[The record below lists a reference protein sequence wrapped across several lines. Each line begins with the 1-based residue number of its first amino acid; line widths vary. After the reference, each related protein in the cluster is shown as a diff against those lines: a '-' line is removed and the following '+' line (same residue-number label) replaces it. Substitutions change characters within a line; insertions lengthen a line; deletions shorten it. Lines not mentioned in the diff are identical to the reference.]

1 MLETYRG
8 SSLRTLSPLED
19 QAHSVL
25 KSYAFKLFQEELGRA
40 TQYFVLQETGF
51 EFVLQ
56 YYKDKTSQKHKVLWD
71 SEMTTSSCKDFEF
84 WGILCHHILSV
95 FLHKDCYRIPPM
107 YL

>member
-25 KSYAFKLFQEELGRA
+25 TPYAFKLFQEEFGRA
-40 TQYFVLQETGF
+40 TQYSVLQENGF

-56 YYKDKTSQKHKVLWD
+56 YYKDKTSKKHIVLWD
-71 SEMTTSSCKDFEF
+71 
-84 WGILCHHILSV
+84 G
-95 FLHKDCYRIPPM
+95 
-107 YL
+107 